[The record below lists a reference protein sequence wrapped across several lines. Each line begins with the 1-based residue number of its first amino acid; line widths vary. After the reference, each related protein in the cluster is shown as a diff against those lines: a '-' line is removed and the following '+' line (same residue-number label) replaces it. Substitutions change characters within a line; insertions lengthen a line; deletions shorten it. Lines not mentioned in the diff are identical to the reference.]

1 MANEVRVKGIVSWTY
16 PYFGNNHVMPY
27 GVLLV
32 TDGVDEKACRTKGD
46 RWMGRAA
53 VHHLQAEA
61 VPGGAR
67 GQVVLGEVQVGAH
80 VANRVTG
87 CPRSEGPGVTS

>member
-32 TDGVDEKACRTKGD
+32 TDGVDEKACRIPMVEFGSM
-46 RWMGRAA
+46 WAA
-53 VHHLQAEA
+53 TRTTCPARNS
-61 VPGGAR
+61 VP
-67 GQVVLGEVQVGAH
+67 
-80 VANRVTG
+80 
-87 CPRSEGPGVTS
+87 

>member
-1 MANEVRVKGIVSWTY
+1 MANEAKEVRVKGIVSWTY

-46 RWMGRAA
+46 RWDDGWDGPQYITFKRKRYRVIREGRSF
-53 VHHLQAEA
+53 AEKFRLE
-61 VPGGAR
+61 PM
-67 GQVVLGEVQVGAH
+67 
-80 VANRVTG
+80 
-87 CPRSEGPGVTS
+87 

>member
-16 PYFGNNHVMPY
+16 PYFGNNHVMSY

-46 RWMGRAA
+46 RCDDGCDGPQYITFKRKRYRVVREGRSF
-53 VHHLQAEA
+53 AEKFRLE
-61 VPGGAR
+61 PM
-67 GQVVLGEVQVGAH
+67 
-80 VANRVTG
+80 
-87 CPRSEGPGVTS
+87 

>member
-32 TDGVDEKACRTKGD
+32 TDGESEKACRTKGK
-46 RWMGRAA
+46 RY
-53 VHHLQAEA
+53 
-61 VPGGAR
+61 
-67 GQVVLGEVQVGAH
+67 QVVREG
-80 VANRVTG
+80 
-87 CPRSEGPGVTS
+87 RSFAEKFRLEPM